1 MLFNQAVAEK
11 HIKQQHQNLAEAN
24 AKLDES
30 TRTLNDYDAA
40 KKKLAVENA
49 DLLRQL
55 EEADNQIT
63 MLTKV
68 KFNLSGQLDEC
79 KKVTED
85 ESKVGSLYHV
95 FQLYTTIIHVLA
107 YCMNT
112 GSP

>member
-1 MLFNQAVAEK
+1 MTILSHQAVAEK

-63 MLTKV
+63 MLAKV
-68 KFNLSGQLDEC
+68 KFNLSSQLDEC
-79 KKVTED
+79 KKITEE
-85 ESKVGSLYHV
+85 ESKVGALYHGTFV
-95 FQLYTTIIHVLA
+95 
-107 YCMNT
+107 YCQYACW
-112 GSP
+112 SPPCICH